1 MTTTNKPTL
10 VFEQYLTLT
19 SNWLQEIVAPYIT
32 LELYDQKKFYPKQS
46 TVFYAPFPGPYPS
59 KPTVVQQNFIDNGYR
74 IVYDNLSEAMVN
86 HPTKYVIQTPNWFR
100 YNESLRGIYHKLNT
114 YQPNRN
120 YQHLALMPM
129 RMQKPHRDLAVKKLQ
144 SWLDDFVW
152 SYVAQGQQLPND
164 GDMNDWATQRHFNPE
179 WYNDTCFSFVSET
192 TVVQNNSTVFI
203 SEKTYK
209 PISFYHPFMILGP
222 PGILNALKDQGFE
235 TFENLFDESYDIET
249 NWFKRLDCLV
259 HNVKQFV
266 KQPYDSVTQQKIA
279 HNHAHFFNMQIIT
292 KKIVDE
298 IIHPLLNYAET

>member
-32 LELYDQKKFYPKQS
+32 LELYDQKKSYPKQS
-46 TVFYAPFPGPYPS
+46 TVFYAPFPGPYPG

-86 HPTKYVIQTPNWFR
+86 YPTKYVIQTPNWFR

-120 YQHLALMPM
+120 YRHLALMPM
-129 RMQKPHRDLAVKKLQ
+129 RMQWPHRDLAVKKLQ

-179 WYNDTCFSFVSET
+179 WYDNTCFSVVSESI
-192 TVVQNNSTVFI
+192 VSNRIMFI
-203 SEKTYK
+203 TEKTYK
-209 PISFYHPFMILGP
+209 PIAFYHPFMILGP
-222 PGILNALKDQGFE
+222 MGILKALKDQGFE
-235 TFENLFDESYDIET
+235 TFENLFEESYDIET
-249 NWFKRLDCLV
+249 SWVKRLDCLV
-259 HNVKQFV
+259 DNVTHFV
-266 KQPYDSVTQQKIA
+266 KQPYDALTQQKIA
-279 HNHAHFFNMQIIT
+279 HNHAHFFNAQLVAKQI
-292 KKIVDE
+292 VEE
-298 IIHPLLNYAET
+298 IIYPLLNYAET

>member
-32 LELYDQKKFYPKQS
+32 LELYDQKKSYPKQS
-46 TVFYAPFPGPYPS
+46 TVFYAPFPGPFPS

-129 RMQKPHRDLAVKKLQ
+129 RMQWPHRDLAVKKLQ

-179 WYNDTCFSFVSET
+179 WYDNTCFSVVSESI
-192 TVVQNNSTVFI
+192 VSNRIMFI
-203 SEKTYK
+203 TEKTYK
-209 PISFYHPFMILGP
+209 PIAFYHPFLILGP
-222 PGILNALKDQGFE
+222 MGILKALKDQGFE

-249 NWFKRLDCLV
+249 SWVKRLDCLV
-259 HNVKQFV
+259 DNVTHFV
-266 KQPYDSVTQQKIA
+266 KQPYDALTQQKIA
-279 HNHAHFFNMQIIT
+279 HNHAHFFNAQLVAKQI
-292 KKIVDE
+292 VEE
-298 IIHPLLNYAET
+298 IIYPLLNYAET